1 MRVVL
6 KKTLVACVL
15 FPMGMSAAMADIRQ
29 IDEVATVK
37 SIGSPVLKQSNEE
50 DSPGCKVS
58 GYTFGDKTFSMK
70 LEFKCDRINV
80 GWVTATEP
88 EYEARSKQ
96 ASALAQRAVV
106 LLTGEN
112 GIEVER
118 VQAGG
123 KYEGRT
129 FSNGLSVSGSCV
141 MNFCR
146 LTFR

>member
-1 MRVVL
+1 ML
-6 KKTLVACVL
+6 KKTLVTCVL
-15 FPMGMSAAMADIRQ
+15 FPMCMSAATADIRQ
-29 IDEVATVK
+29 IDEVVTVK
-37 SIGSPVLKQSNEE
+37 SIDSPVLKQSQGE
-50 DSPGCKVS
+50 DSPGCKAS

-80 GWVTATEP
+80 GWITATDP
-88 EYEARSKQ
+88 EYEVRSKQ
-96 ASALAQRAVV
+96 ASALAQRAVA

-112 GIEVER
+112 GVEVER

-141 MNFCR
+141 MNACT